1 MDYKEMYNML
11 QDIAQADKIKNSLED
26 LYLYLHEI
34 ENMMQNSEGNIET
47 TDNHNE
53 FRYKLQIME
62 QQITEIDEFI
72 HEDNDNNINYDK
84 YLS

>member
-34 ENMMQNSEGNIET
+34 ENMMQNSEENIET
-47 TDNHNE
+47 TDNHDE

-62 QQITEIDEFI
+62 QQITEIDELI
-72 HEDNDNNINYDK
+72 QEDNDNNIKYDK
-84 YLS
+84 KLS

>member
-34 ENMMQNSEGNIET
+34 ENMMQNSEENIET
-47 TDNHNE
+47 TDNHDE
-53 FRYKLQIME
+53 FRYKLQIIE

>member
-1 MDYKEMYNML
+1 MDYKEIHNIL
-11 QDIAQADKIKNSLED
+11 QDISQADKIKNSLED

-34 ENMMQNSEGNIET
+34 EKMMQNSEEHAET
-47 TDNHNE
+47 ADNHDE

-62 QQITEIDEFI
+62 QQITEIDELLQK
-72 HEDNDNNINYDK
+72 DNTEEINYID

>member
-1 MDYKEMYNML
+1 
-11 QDIAQADKIKNSLED
+11 
-26 LYLYLHEI
+26 
-34 ENMMQNSEGNIET
+34 MMQNREENIET
-47 TDNHNE
+47 TDNHDE

>member
-1 MDYKEMYNML
+1 MDYKDMYNIL
-11 QDIAQADKIKNSLED
+11 HDIAQADKIKNSLED

-34 ENMMQNSEGNIET
+34 ENMMQNSEENIEA
-47 TDNHNE
+47 TDNHDE

-62 QQITEIDEFI
+62 QQITEIDEFL
-72 HEDNDNNINYDK
+72 HEDNESEINNDE

>member
-34 ENMMQNSEGNIET
+34 ENMMQNSEENIET
-47 TDNHNE
+47 TDNHDE

-72 HEDNDNNINYDK
+72 HEDNDNNKNKDK

>member
-1 MDYKEMYNML
+1 MDYKEMYNMI

-34 ENMMQNSEGNIET
+34 ENMMQNSEENTEAP
-47 TDNHNE
+47 DNHDE

-62 QQITEIDEFI
+62 QQITEIDEFLQ
-72 HEDNDNNINYDK
+72 EDNDNDINYDE

>member
-34 ENMMQNSEGNIET
+34 ENMMQNSEENIET
-47 TDNHNE
+47 TDNHDE
-53 FRYKLQIME
+53 FRYKLQIMG
-62 QQITEIDEFI
+62 QQITEIDEFL
-72 HEDNDNNINYDK
+72 HENNINYDE

>member
-1 MDYKEMYNML
+1 MDYKEMYNMI

-34 ENMMQNSEGNIET
+34 ENMMQNSEENIEA
-47 TDNHNE
+47 TDNHDE

-62 QQITEIDEFI
+62 QQITEIDEFLQ
-72 HEDNDNNINYDK
+72 EENDNDINYDE